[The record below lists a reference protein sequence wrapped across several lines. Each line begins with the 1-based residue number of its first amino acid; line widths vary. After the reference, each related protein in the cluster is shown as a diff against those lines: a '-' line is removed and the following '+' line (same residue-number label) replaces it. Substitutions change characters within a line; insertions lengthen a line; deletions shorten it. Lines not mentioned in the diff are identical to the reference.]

1 MSYHNINTSLA
12 HRRVDKAGQGMLAS
26 PALYMLVYFSVTE
39 ADRLPWH
46 KLTAQV
52 AKCGVTL
59 QDMQIMH
66 DLGWVSMQQSA
77 STKLVIGR
85 NFVSRGTSG
94 GRLLGAPIHQGGC
107 STMRKPYLFTGSS
120 WWTTMR

>member
-77 STKLVIGR
+77 STKLVISITPAGNELVR
-85 NFVSRGTSG
+85 NLVTFFQMG
-94 GRLLGAPIHQGGC
+94 GQGHEG
-107 STMRKPYLFTGSS
+107 
-120 WWTTMR
+120 